1 MTVQV
6 GSAQSEDNTA
16 IYVMNNYF
24 GIGIDADLCLDFHN
38 AREENPNKF
47 NSRLHNKGVY
57 VKMGL
62 RKMVSRKMCKDL
74 QKEIRLEVDGKH
86 VELPPVEGIIILN
99 ILRYDYLLLPRVVL
113 SHVMM
118 AILLNFAI
126 FFQLGLR
133 CESMGSGKR
142 GSV

>member
-1 MTVQV
+1 MKCLLASWLLYFLPTLQFQLAKLLPLHSPPVV
-6 GSAQSEDNTA
+6 GGQSEDNSQ
-16 IYVMNNYF
+16 IFVMNNYF

-62 RKMVSRKMCKDL
+62 RKMVGRKMCKDL
-74 QKEIRLEVDGKH
+74 HKEIRLEVDGKH

-99 ILRYDYLLLPRVVL
+99 ILR
-113 SHVMM
+113 
-118 AILLNFAI
+118 
-126 FFQLGLR
+126 
-133 CESMGSGKR
+133 
-142 GSV
+142 